1 MLTLISPWR
10 ENNPEPDYETSFRLE
25 KYALLHLYIIH
36 QHCSISLIK
45 IRYCTSKWYLL
56 YTFIYL
62 FFNIE
67 FIPQIHMSRCC
78 LPQKDPVKWSNWHH
92 SVRLPLFGTNCLKYG
107 WYCFQCWDFYGVL
120 LGLCGIILLLWPFL
134 ACWNSKYTRH
144 WYISIL
150 TRGAEQL
157 IIFRCLNSEKL
168 SGYLSKKVEVPFSG
182 ERTENNGW

>member
-1 MLTLISPWR
+1 MKHPFVLRNMCFYICILSINIAAFLW
-10 ENNPEPDYETSFRLE
+10 L
-25 KYALLHLYIIH
+25 KYVTVHLNGICCTHFFFFFFYID
-36 QHCSISLIK
+36 
-45 IRYCTSKWYLL
+45 
-56 YTFIYL
+56 
-62 FFNIE
+62 

-144 WYISIL
+144 WYISTL